1 MAKKRGAFL
10 TVMVLSIIAIF
21 ILSLSFFIPNPQIT
35 AYVTANVYSSF
46 EQTNETTVLVLLK
59 DATAIKAKESKKEIP
74 VKSMKKLVQNA
85 QAKFE
90 QLAPT
95 LKGKIEHKFSIIPAV
110 VMRISKEDF
119 EKLKSIP
126 NVVAIQA
133 NYDYSVLLD
142 DSVPQMNVDDV
153 WNLYFNGTHLNGSNI
168 GICIVDTGVDYTH
181 PALGGSFGVKVIA
194 GYDFVNN
201 DADPMDDHGHG
212 THCAGIAASE
222 DQTYRGVAYGANIIA
237 VKSLDSTGSGTSD
250 TIASGIDWCVN
261 NADTYNIKIISMSL
275 GTTTYHSSTYC
286 SGVDPVVEAAINAA
300 RAAGIIV
307 FAAAGNEGQDG
318 LSLPACIP
326 NATPIGAVDKNDVFT
341 AYSNRADILKLL
353 AVGGSSSDTIMST
366 QLGGGFTGKYGTSMA
381 TPHAAGIAAL
391 LIQYEQLES
400 GNELAPEEI
409 ESVLENTGKTITC
422 DSYSF
427 KRIDALAA
435 LLALDN
441 QSPTLEFVQPTPANN
456 SILDVPRI
464 AINVTA
470 SETIDTFILSWNGTN
485 EKLNC
490 SGTNCIV
497 TKRGHG
503 TYFYKVIGND
513 SAGNYAETEERIVTL
528 TDHAPMIDT
537 TNPSQAQIIINETDN
552 QTFQIKCSDVDNDT
566 LTIIWFKNNESVK
579 TDVSNNSNWTF
590 TSDYLSSGNYAILA
604 VCTDGILNTSTEWNL
619 TVNDIDAPPQ
629 FNTSNPI
636 PNQTWKVNTTNSN
649 INLSQHFY
657 DVDGDDINWTINSTL
672 SYIENLTITIN
683 NDSGI
688 VTITPDTNFLGT
700 RNVIFIALG
709 SGGRSQSNNV
719 TLNVVENYRPQ
730 LENITLTSSDLLNRT
745 NGTLIAHFDY
755 CDKDNDSMQAFE
767 ITWYLNGTE
776 KAELKNQT
784 SVQPSYTEKGQN
796 WSFSARVYDGY
807 DWSDWYQS
815 NILTIKNA
823 APNKPIISSPENNSY
838 IQTVSIAYQ
847 ATDID
852 GDNLTYYVYIDGSL
866 NETTQN
872 TSMTWQGEDGTHA
885 LTIKAYDGFLFSENA
900 SITFTKDTV
909 APTVIEISTSQST
922 EGSRKKVTLRVKT
935 DEYAYC
941 RYDYADVDYEDMENM
956 TTSDH
961 INHRAEE
968 FFESSTSGE
977 FYVRC
982 KDRAGNIMQT
992 SNSTSYSVTFESE
1005 DSQDTGGSGGGGG
1018 GGGGGTQ
1025 TASQTDIHIFAQ
1037 LSSSVQHEFNI
1048 YKTEI
1053 PFVSYAFAVIKP
1065 LKNVEIKTSRLTQL
1079 PDDVKPLEHVYSYI
1093 KVSTSG
1099 ITDDDTSS
1107 VRIRF
1112 RVEKSWVKENKIN
1125 LDTIALYRYQA
1136 NEWQKLATSR
1146 REETALFYH
1155 YEAVSPGFSVFAI
1168 KGEYEKQQ
1176 KAKPR
1181 EEKNETPLYI
1191 TQQSIFN
1198 ESEDVQ
1204 KEEQK
1209 RMINIDDKTLF
1220 LIVLVAV
1227 IAVIFNLFVISKIKN
1242 KMIVKKY
1249 KGRQKVRKKELKVK
1263 KKELKIKK
1271 KATPTKKRKTKIK
1284 QKKKTGKPRCPKCGS
1299 TDLARGYGDF
1309 YFCRH
1314 CGAVIKRKI

>member
-1 MAKKRGAFL
+1 MAKKRGVFL
-10 TVMVLSIIAIF
+10 TIIILSIIAF
-21 ILSLSFFIPNPQIT
+21 SILFLSFLIPNPKIT
-35 AYVTANVYSSF
+35 AYVAANVYSSF
-46 EQTNETTVLVLLK
+46 EQTDETTVLVLLK
-59 DATAIKAKESKKEIP
+59 EATSVKAEEKAT
-74 VKSMKKLVQNA
+74 VKSMKILSRNA

-95 LKGKIEHKFSIIPAV
+95 LKEKIEHKFSTIPAV
-110 VMRISKEDF
+110 VMRISKEDL
-119 EKLKSIP
+119 EELKSIP

-153 WNLYFNGTHLNGSNI
+153 WNLSFNGIHLNGSNI
-168 GICIVDTGVDYTH
+168 GICIIDTGVDYTH

-201 DADPMDDHGHG
+201 DTDPMDDHGHG

-222 DQTYRGVAYGANIIA
+222 DQTYRGTAYGANIIA

-250 TIASGIDWCVN
+250 TIASGIDWCVS
-261 NADTYNIKIISMSL
+261 NAETYNIKIISMSL

-326 NATPIGAVDKNDVFT
+326 NATPIGAVDKNDAFA

-353 AVGGSSSDTIMST
+353 AVGGSSSDPIMST

-409 ESVLENTGKTITC
+409 ESVLENTGKTITY
-422 DSYSF
+422 DGYSF

-441 QSPTLEFVQPTPANN
+441 QSPTLEFVSPTPENN

-485 EKLNC
+485 ETLNC

-503 TYFYKVIGND
+503 TYFYKIIGND

-537 TNPSQAQIIINETDN
+537 TNPSQTQIIINETDN
-552 QTFQIKCSDVDNDT
+552 QTFQITCSDVDNDT
-566 LTIIWFKNNESVK
+566 LAVIWFENNESVK
-579 TDVSNNSNWTF
+579 TEESNNSNWTF
-590 TSDYLSSGNYAILA
+590 TSDYLSSGNYTILA

-619 TVNDIDAPPQ
+619 TVNDVDAPPQ
-629 FNTSNPI
+629 FNASNPI
-636 PNQTWKVNTTNSN
+636 PNQTWKVNTTNSE

-688 VTITPDTNFLGT
+688 VTITPDPNFLGT
-700 RNVIFIALG
+700 RNVVFIAIG

-719 TLNVVENYRPQ
+719 TLNVVENFRPQ

-755 CDKDNDSMQAFE
+755 YDRDNDSMQAFE

-796 WSFSARVYDGY
+796 WSFSVRAYDGY
-807 DWSDWYQS
+807 DWSDWYYS
-815 NILTIKNA
+815 NILTIRNA

-838 IQTVSIAYQ
+838 IQTVNIAYQ
-847 ATDID
+847 AIDID

-866 NETTQN
+866 NATTQN
-872 TSMTWQGEDGTHA
+872 TSMTWHGEDGTHR
-885 LTIKAYDGFLFSENA
+885 LTVKAYDGFLFSENA

-968 FFESSTSGE
+968 FFESSASGE

-982 KDRAGNIMQT
+982 KDRAGNVMQT
-992 SNSTSYSVTFESE
+992 SNSTSYSVTFESD
-1005 DSQDTGGSGGGGG
+1005 DSQDTGGGGSSGGGD
-1018 GGGGGTQ
+1018 GGGGTQ
-1025 TASQTDIHIFAQ
+1025 TGSQTDIHIFAQ
-1037 LSSSVQHEFNI
+1037 LSPSVQHEFNI

-1053 PFVSYAFAVIKP
+1053 PFVGYTFAVIKP

-1079 PDDVKPLEHVYSYI
+1079 PNDIEPLEHVYGYI

-1099 ITDDDTSS
+1099 ISDDDISS

-1112 RVEKSWVKENKIN
+1112 RVEKSWIKENKIN
-1125 LDTIALYRYQA
+1125 SDTIALYRYQA
-1136 NEWQKLATSR
+1136 NGWQKLPTSR
-1146 REETALFYH
+1146 KEETALFYH

-1176 KAKPR
+1176 KSKPS

-1198 ESEDVQ
+1198 ESETAQ
-1204 KEEQK
+1204 KEEQV
-1209 RMINIDDKTLF
+1209 INIDDKTLF
-1220 LIVLVAV
+1220 LIVLIAV
-1227 IAVIFNLFVISKIKN
+1227 IAVIFNLFVISKLKN
-1242 KMIVKKY
+1242 RMIVERY
-1249 KGRQKVRKKELKVK
+1249 KRKQKAGRKERKVG
-1263 KKELKIKK
+1263 K
-1271 KATPTKKRKTKIK
+1271 KAIKKRKTKIK
-1284 QKKKTGKPRCPKCGS
+1284 QKPRCPKCGS

-1309 YFCRH
+1309 YFCRR
-1314 CGAVIKRKI
+1314 CGAVIKKKI